1 MEMGKAWLLPMEKTL
16 ELVIDAEGIE
26 AFESAHNEGK
36 GVILLAPHLGNWEFY
51 GFHLCEAIASTW
63 LYQPPKY
70 AALDTLITQTRSRAG
85 VKMAQTNQRGVAEVF
100 KALKNGEAVGVLPD
114 QVPPLEGGT
123 YAPFFDVPALTMTLV
138 SKLVQKT
145 EARVFCGFAKRLPAS
160 EGFKVIIEEA
170 ENEIYSSDL
179 TESVAALNR
188 SVEKNVLKA
197 VEQYQWEYKRF
208 RKQADGT
215 KFY

>member
-1 MEMGKAWLLPMEKTL
+1 MGKAWLLPMEKTL
-16 ELVIDAEGIE
+16 SFIVEAEGIE
-26 AFESAHNEGK
+26 AFEAAHKEGN

-51 GFHLCEAIASTW
+51 GFYLCEEIDSTW

-70 AALDTLITQTRSRAG
+70 AALDKLITQTRSRAG

-100 KALKNGEAVGVLPD
+100 KALKNGEVVGVLPD

-123 YAPFFDVPALTMTLV
+123 HVPFFGVSALTMNLV

-145 EARVFCGFAKRLPAS
+145 DARVFCGFAKRLPAS
-160 EGFKVIIEEA
+160 KGFKVIIEEA
-170 ENEIYSSDL
+170 EKEIYSKDL
-179 TESVAALNR
+179 LQSVLALNR
-188 SVEKNVLKA
+188 SVENSVLKA
-197 VEQYQWEYKRF
+197 IEQYQWEYKRY
-208 RKQADGT
+208 RKQADGS